1 MQNPWLSIA
10 LEDYEGHMG
19 ADNVRQLAALS
30 ELFKRALD
38 NCKPESVAILGVAG
52 GNGLER
58 IDPAITKRIVGLDIN
73 PLYLEA
79 VRERFGAIPGLELHQ
94 ADLAAEP
101 LDFAPMRLVYAAL
114 IFEHTG
120 LGRPLENALRL
131 VTPGGKFSVV
141 LQLPSEAVQDVTPT
155 RFTSMQALRDCFT
168 LVDVAHFRRE
178 LEEKGFDLFHQEQ
191 RSLPGGKALW
201 LGIFARPTHPR
212 AGDKA

>member
-30 ELFKRALD
+30 ELFERALD
-38 NCKPESVAILGVAG
+38 FCNPESVAILGVAG

-58 IDPAITKRIVGLDIN
+58 IDPAITKKVIGLDIN
-73 PLYLEA
+73 PKYLD
-79 VRERFGAIPGLELHQ
+79 VIRERFADLPGLELHQ
-94 ADLAAEP
+94 SDLAAKP
-101 LDFAPMRLVYAAL
+101 LDLIPVSMVHAAL
-114 IFEHTG
+114 VFEHTG

-131 VTPGGKFSVV
+131 VAPGGKFSVV

-168 LVDVAHFRRE
+168 LVDVAQFRKE
-178 LEEKGFDLFHQEQ
+178 LEGKGFDLLHDER

-201 LGIFARPTHPR
+201 LGIFALPTHPQT
-212 AGDKA
+212 GEKS